1 MDVLN
6 LNKQKITH
14 IVIFIFILLSLIYL
28 YNMNMI
34 PSHTN
39 TNTTKTISEK
49 FMVISED
56 QDLGTNNVSIV
67 NLNQVNFVAGS
78 ENISFPDPNMTWP
91 VTLQDLFDT
100 KLNNSGVIGLDLPT
114 GHTPLQGIVLRDLLA
129 KKLVVLGD
137 NVSSTPTTATSIN
150 DTKIQFGG
158 PNAGREV
165 NSASIKVN
173 VSGDNINALCI
184 LGMSMGTDSNTRKIK
199 MFAEGGLNIYGP
211 TTVGG
216 ATNINGELGTQST
229 IRKTRGNNANL
240 HIVSDKALYLMSK
253 DNVIIYKCTSDC
265 ANWDNAGGNLV
276 VENNLKVDGTTT
288 VSGKTNAN
296 GGLFTPYL
304 QCNNTNG
311 SSPGVGYFN
320 GIQTGWLEASSTL
333 TVTGASKLNGGLTVS
348 GALSCAGLTATTG
361 SFSGALSCAGLTA
374 TTGSFSGALSC
385 AGLTAE
391 GGRQLLHS
399 TGDHIF
405 LIPKT
410 GFKTIVMKSGDW
422 GSSGDLEVQGNLN
435 VNGMAT
441 FAGAKVNREF
451 TVDKTVTFSNDN
463 DTDSGGASY
472 MTTFSNRRQYFF
484 GNGDAILSY
493 KGGDVTVASNFG
505 GTGNFRVQGTTTVNV
520 LNVEGL
526 LRTSSIVASASDA
539 VIRMNN
545 QVELGNNTLK
555 FGNGYAVWEIVA
567 NGPIRTKN
575 NLNVEGRI
583 YGPTIDGINGK
594 IDAILAVLGTNN
606 ELVRKA
612 GAVGANIIDSSS
624 DIRLKENI
632 KNINQNEKD
641 KVLQLVSK
649 TYNFISNENKD
660 KRYGL
665 IAQEVEELYPELVS
679 IDDKGMKALKYI
691 DIIPLLIEH
700 IKDLKK
706 SIPNPNVINIGGVT
720 LTSTELYKLK
730 QLLNNF

>member
-276 VENNLKVDGTTT
+276 VENNLKVDGSTTLRDIVINT
-288 VSGKTNAN
+288 SN
-296 GGLFTPYL
+296 GGEIRKKPDSVNPDLHLVTDRNLYL
-304 QCNNTNG
+304 MAKTDVIIYKCSTDCAEWNNSSGNLVVQG
-311 SSPGVGYFN
+311 SLKV
-320 GIQTGWLEASSTL
+320 
-333 TVTGASKLNGGLTVS
+333 NGGTTFS
-348 GALSCAGLTATTG
+348 GALSATTG
-361 SFSGALSCAGLTA
+361 NFSGALSCAGLTA
-374 TTGSFSGALSC
+374 TTGNFSGALTASSTLTVKGTTTIDGPLIVNTLADLRFGAKIQKDC
-385 AGLTAE
+385 EILAGGTLTCPLAYI
-391 GGRQLLHS
+391 
-399 TGDHIF
+399 TGDC
-405 LIPKT
+405 K
-410 GFKTIVMKSGDW
+410 
-422 GSSGDLEVQGNLN
+422 
-435 VNGMAT
+435 VNGNINCGNINSVGGLIKTNHIVQAGGMNT
-441 FAGAKVNREF
+441 FWLHVESNEF
-451 TVDKTVTFSNDN
+451 TV
-463 DTDSGGASY
+463 GGQRMLGMGQSWH
-472 MTTFSNRRQYFF
+472 
-484 GNGDAILSY
+484 
-493 KGGDVTVASNFG
+493 DVTGARTYFEFYRNDHDG
-505 GTGNFRVQGTTTVNV
+505 PRMVNIS
-520 LNVEGL
+520 LDINTWGSQRWATLTVEGVEVARA
-526 LRTSSIVASASDA
+526 RTYNGKLDGDHFLSAIVPK
-539 VIRMNN
+539 
-545 QVELGNNTLK
+545 GNWYRLTRD
-555 FGNGYAVWEIVA
+555 GA
-567 NGPIRTKN
+567 NPADDSVGPIQRW
-575 NLNVEGRI
+575 
-583 YGPTIDGINGK
+583 
-594 IDAILAVLGTNN
+594 
-606 ELVRKA
+606 
-612 GAVGANIIDSSS
+612 S
-624 DIRLKENI
+624 
-632 KNINQNEKD
+632 
-641 KVLQLVSK
+641 
-649 TYNFISNENKD
+649 
-660 KRYGL
+660 
-665 IAQEVEELYPELVS
+665 ELY
-679 IDDKGMKALKYI
+679 
-691 DIIPLLIEH
+691 
-700 IKDLKK
+700 
-706 SIPNPNVINIGGVT
+706 
-720 LTSTELYKLK
+720 
-730 QLLNNF
+730 